1 MNYRAFIVTAVFLSF
16 AGAGTLNG
24 QLPDREVQEK
34 LEKLQLLDLFEIEF
48 ASDPQ
53 ISPDGK
59 TIVYVRNRFDIMKDS
74 RRTALWTIDSSGR
87 HLPLFS
93 GKFNY
98 SSPRW
103 SPEGDRIAFVSNENG
118 SNQIHCYWIAERR
131 KSQLT
136 NVNQSPSSLT
146 WSRNGKLICFSMS
159 VPSKPQPFAAMPVKP
174 SGAEWAAPP
183 AVITR
188 MNYRRDGAGYL
199 PEAFNHLFVIDS
211 EGGSSRQLTHGEFH
225 HPGPYAWVGDD
236 SAIIFSA
243 NRHANHE
250 YDPVNSEI
258 YRIQIADRK
267 ITPLTTRQGPDSN
280 PVISPDGKTIAY
292 VGHDDTLLGYQQ
304 DQLYLMDANGKNSR
318 VIMEKMD
325 RSIRSPKWLSP
336 GELAFQFDDSGVTK
350 VAITPLDGTYSV
362 VAENIGGTSLG
373 RPYGGG
379 SYSVSKEDKIIA
391 FTQTSP
397 THPADVALTGP
408 NQKERRLTD
417 LNKGL
422 FSHKRIGKTE
432 EIRFQSTHDNLDL
445 QGWVI
450 LPPDYDPQKTYP
462 MILEIH
468 GGPFAN
474 YGPRFTPELQLMA
487 SQGYV
492 VFYMNPRGSTSYG
505 ADFANLIHHNY
516 PGNDYDDLMSGVS
529 SVEQRFNIDP
539 ENLFVTGGSG
549 GGVLTSW
556 IVCKTDRFRAAV
568 VCKPV
573 INWYSFALTADMYNY
588 FYKYW
593 FPGLPWEHQEQYM
606 ERSPISHVGN
616 VTTPTMLLTGTEDYR
631 TPMSETEQFYQALKL
646 QKVDT
651 ALVRIPGASHSIG
664 ARPSQL
670 IAKVVHVLKWFDN
683 HRHKNDKAPQHQTPE
698 P

>member
-1 MNYRAFIVTAVFLSF
+1 MNSRAFSVCVVSFSF
-16 AGAGTLNG
+16 AFAGTVIG
-24 QLPDREVQEK
+24 QLPEREEQEQQQ
-34 LEKLQLLDLFEIEF
+34 KLQLLDLFEMEF
-48 ASDPQ
+48 ATDPQ

-59 TIVYVRNRFDIMKDS
+59 TIVYVRNQFDIMKDR
-74 RRTALWTIDSSGR
+74 RRTALWTVDSKGR

-93 GKFNY
+93 GKSNY

-103 SPEGDRIAFVSNENG
+103 SPEGDRIAFVSDENG
-118 SNQIHCYWIAERR
+118 SNQIHCYWVDARR

-159 VPSKPQPFAAMPVKP
+159 VPGESKPFAAMPAKP
-174 SGAEWAAPP
+174 SGAEWAEPP
-183 AVITR
+183 SVITR

-199 PEAFNHLFVIDS
+199 PLAFNHLFVIDA
-211 EGGSSRQLTHGEFH
+211 EGGSSRQLTHGDFH
-225 HPGPYAWVGDD
+225 HRGPYAWVGDD
-236 SAIIFSA
+236 SAIVFSA

-250 YDPVNSEI
+250 HDPANSEI
-258 YRIQIADRK
+258 YRVQLADRK
-267 ITPLTTRQGPDSN
+267 INSLTTRQGPDSN
-280 PVISPDGKTIAY
+280 PAISPDGSTIAY

-304 DQLYLMDANGKNSR
+304 DHLYLMDADGGNSR
-318 VIMEKMD
+318 VIMDQMD
-325 RSIRSPKWLSP
+325 RSIRSPNWFSSN
-336 GELAFQFDDSGVTK
+336 ELAFQFDDRGVTK

-362 VAENIGGTSLG
+362 IAENIGGTSLG

-379 SYSVSKEDKIIA
+379 SYSVSRNNKTIA
-391 FTQTSP
+391 FTRTS
-397 THPADVALTGP
+397 TTQPADVAITGADQQERLLT
-408 NQKERRLTD
+408 RL
-417 LNKGL
+417 NEGL
-422 FSHKRIGKTE
+422 FAHKQIGKTE
-432 EIRFQSTHDNLDL
+432 EIRFQSTHDNLEL

-450 LPPDYDPQKTYP
+450 LPPDYNPQKKYP

-516 PGNDYDDLMSGVS
+516 PGNDYDDLMSGVNR
-529 SVEQRFNIDP
+529 VEQRFNVDP
-539 ENLFVTGGSG
+539 KNLFVTGGSG

-593 FPGLPWEHQEQYM
+593 FPGPPWEHQEQYM
-606 ERSPISHVGN
+606 KRSPISHVGN

-683 HRHKNDKAPQHQTPE
+683 HRHKNDTLPE
-698 P
+698 GQASDQ